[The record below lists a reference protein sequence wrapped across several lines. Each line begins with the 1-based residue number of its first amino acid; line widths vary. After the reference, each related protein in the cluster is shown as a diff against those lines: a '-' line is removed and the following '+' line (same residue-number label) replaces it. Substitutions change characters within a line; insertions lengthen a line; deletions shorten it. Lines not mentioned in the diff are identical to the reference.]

1 MAKTKKISATEAGKA
16 LKRLLGKAKN
26 AENAFPGVSDA
37 TQVLIQSFLVW
48 EWNGARA
55 SSTWARMVEDVTDLN
70 ELRVTVV
77 DDYLE
82 YFGGGCPRAEERA
95 DRLRAT
101 LRGVF
106 HREHSTD
113 LSGPAGGPKK
123 EFREYLD
130 SLEGMTP
137 FVAARTALIAA
148 GSHAVPVDER
158 TLRLLVKSGVV
169 DPDATIESA
178 SQTMSRLVTAA
189 QGLDTHLALQMLSE
203 KERATPVMDLP
214 GTVAEEPTPKKV
226 KASSSKK
233 KVTAKA
239 AAKKSEEKKPATK
252 KAATKK
258 AVTKKAVTKKAATKK
273 SPAKK
278 AATKKT
284 AAKKAPATKA
294 PVKKAAAK
302 KATTKKSAAKKA
314 VAKKSP
320 AKKSAKKTAKKIA
333 KKTAK
338 KSTKK

>member
-26 AENAFPGVSDA
+26 AENPFPGVTDA

-48 EWNGARA
+48 EWNGSRA

-169 DPDATIESA
+169 DADATIDSA

-214 GTVAEEPTPKKV
+214 GTVAEEP
-226 KASSSKK
+226 SSKK
-233 KVTAKA
+233 SKSSSAKKKATAKP
-239 AAKKSEEKKPATK
+239 AAKKSEDKKPATK

-258 AVTKKAVTKKAATKK
+258 AATKKAATKK
-273 SPAKK
+273 AATKKAATKK

-284 AAKKAPATKA
+284 PAKKAPA
-294 PVKKAAAK
+294 KKTAAK
-302 KATTKKSAAKKA
+302 KATTKKSVAKKA

-320 AKKSAKKTAKKIA
+320 AKKAA

-338 KSTKK
+338 KSTKN

>member
-26 AENAFPGVSDA
+26 AENPFPGVTDA

-48 EWNGARA
+48 EWNGSRA

-95 DRLRAT
+95 DRLRST

-169 DPDATIESA
+169 NSDATIDSA

-214 GTVAEEPTPKKV
+214 GTVVEESSPKKT
-226 KASSSKK
+226 KTSSGKK
-233 KVTAKA
+233 KVTPKP
-239 AAKKSEEKKPATK
+239 AAKKSSNKTSATK

-258 AVTKKAVTKKAATKK
+258 PATKRAATKKVAAKKTLVKKAPAKKAAAKKSTTKKSAAKKVVTKK

-278 AATKKT
+278 AA
-284 AAKKAPATKA
+284 
-294 PVKKAAAK
+294 
-302 KATTKKSAAKKA
+302 
-314 VAKKSP
+314 
-320 AKKSAKKTAKKIA
+320 KKTAKKAA
-333 KKTAK
+333 KKAAK

>member
-26 AENAFPGVSDA
+26 AENPFPGVTDA

-48 EWNGARA
+48 EWNGSRA

-169 DPDATIESA
+169 DADATIDSA

-214 GTVAEEPTPKKV
+214 GTVAEEP
-226 KASSSKK
+226 SSKK
-233 KVTAKA
+233 SKSSSAKKKATAKP
-239 AAKKSEEKKPATK
+239 AAKKSEDKKPATK

-258 AVTKKAVTKKAATKK
+258 AATKKAATKK
-273 SPAKK
+273 

-284 AAKKAPATKA
+284 PPKKAPA
-294 PVKKAAAK
+294 KKTAAK
-302 KATTKKSAAKKA
+302 KATTKKSVAKKA

-320 AKKSAKKTAKKIA
+320 AKKAA

-338 KSTKK
+338 KSTKN

>member
-26 AENAFPGVSDA
+26 AENPFPGVTDA

-48 EWNGARA
+48 EWNGSRA

-169 DPDATIESA
+169 DADATIDSA

-214 GTVAEEPTPKKV
+214 GTVAEEP
-226 KASSSKK
+226 SSKK
-233 KVTAKA
+233 SKSSSAKKKATAKP
-239 AAKKSEEKKPATK
+239 AAKKSEDKKPATKKPATK

-258 AVTKKAVTKKAATKK
+258 AVTKKAVTKKAVT
-273 SPAKK
+273 KK

-284 AAKKAPATKA
+284 PTKKAPA
-294 PVKKAAAK
+294 KKTAAK
-302 KATTKKSAAKKA
+302 KTTTKKTAAKKT

-320 AKKSAKKTAKKIA
+320 AKKAA

>member
-16 LKRLLGKAKN
+16 LKRLLAKAKN

-258 AVTKKAVTKKAATKK
+258 AAT
-273 SPAKK
+273 KK

-284 AAKKAPATKA
+284 AAKKAPAKKA

-338 KSTKK
+338 KSTKKSTKK

>member
-26 AENAFPGVSDA
+26 AENPFPGVTDA

-48 EWNGARA
+48 EWNGSRA

-113 LSGPAGGPKK
+113 LSGPAGGPKR

-169 DPDATIESA
+169 DADATIDSA
-178 SQTMSRLVTAA
+178 SQTLSRLVTAA
-189 QGLDTHLALQMLSE
+189 QGMDTHLALQMLSE
-203 KERATPVMDLP
+203 KERATPVIDLP
-214 GTVAEEPTPKKV
+214 GTVAEEP
-226 KASSSKK
+226 SSKK
-233 KVTAKA
+233 SKTSSAKKKATAKPATQKA
-239 AAKKSEEKKPATK
+239 ATKTAATK

-258 AVTKKAVTKKAATKK
+258 T
-273 SPAKK
+273 P
-278 AATKKT
+278 
-284 AAKKAPATKA
+284 AKKAPA
-294 PVKKAAAK
+294 KKTAAK
-302 KATTKKSAAKKA
+302 KATTKKSVAKKA

-320 AKKSAKKTAKKIA
+320 AKKAA

-338 KSTKK
+338 KSIKKSTKKSTKK

>member
-26 AENAFPGVSDA
+26 AENPFPGVSDA

-233 KVTAKA
+233 KVTAKV
-239 AAKKSEEKKPATK
+239 AAKKSEGKKPATK

-258 AVTKKAVTKKAATKK
+258 AAT
-273 SPAKK
+273 KK

-284 AAKKAPATKA
+284 AAKKAPAKKA

-302 KATTKKSAAKKA
+302 KATSKKSAAKKA
-314 VAKKSP
+314 VAKKS

>member
-26 AENAFPGVSDA
+26 AENPFPGVSDA

-214 GTVAEEPTPKKV
+214 GTVAEESTPKKV

-258 AVTKKAVTKKAATKK
+258 AATKKAV
-273 SPAKK
+273 
-278 AATKKT
+278 TKKT
-284 AAKKAPATKA
+284 AAKKAPAKKA

-302 KATTKKSAAKKA
+302 KATKKKSAAKKA

-338 KSTKK
+338 KSAKKSTKK

>member
-26 AENAFPGVSDA
+26 AENPFPGVTDA
-37 TQVLIQSFLVW
+37 THVLIQSFLVW
-48 EWNGARA
+48 EWNGSRA
-55 SSTWARMVEDVTDLN
+55 SSTWARIVEDVTDLN

-130 SLEGMTP
+130 SLEGMAP

-169 DPDATIESA
+169 DADATIHSA
-178 SQTMSRLVTAA
+178 SQTLSRLVTAA

-203 KERATPVMDLP
+203 KERATPIMDLP
-214 GTVAEEPTPKKV
+214 GTVAEEP
-226 KASSSKK
+226 SSKK
-233 KVTAKA
+233 SKSTSAKKKA
-239 AAKKSEEKKPATK
+239 SAKQAAKKSEDKKAATK

-258 AVTKKAVTKKAATKK
+258 AATKKAATKK
-273 SPAKK
+273 AATKK
-278 AATKKT
+278 AATKRT
-284 AAKKAPATKA
+284 PAKKASA
-294 PVKKAAAK
+294 KKAAAK
-302 KATTKKSAAKKA
+302 KATTKKTAAKKA

-320 AKKSAKKTAKKIA
+320 AKKAA

>member
-26 AENAFPGVSDA
+26 AENPFPGVSDA

-148 GSHAVPVDER
+148 GSC
-158 TLRLLVKSGVV
+158 
-169 DPDATIESA
+169 
-178 SQTMSRLVTAA
+178 
-189 QGLDTHLALQMLSE
+189 
-203 KERATPVMDLP
+203 
-214 GTVAEEPTPKKV
+214 
-226 KASSSKK
+226 
-233 KVTAKA
+233 
-239 AAKKSEEKKPATK
+239 
-252 KAATKK
+252 
-258 AVTKKAVTKKAATKK
+258 
-273 SPAKK
+273 
-278 AATKKT
+278 
-284 AAKKAPATKA
+284 
-294 PVKKAAAK
+294 
-302 KATTKKSAAKKA
+302 
-314 VAKKSP
+314 
-320 AKKSAKKTAKKIA
+320 
-333 KKTAK
+333 
-338 KSTKK
+338 

>member
-26 AENAFPGVSDA
+26 AENPFPGVSDA

-252 KAATKK
+252 KA
-258 AVTKKAVTKKAATKK
+258 VTKKAATKK
-273 SPAKK
+273 

-284 AAKKAPATKA
+284 ATKKAPAKKA

-333 KKTAK
+333 KKSTK

>member
-26 AENAFPGVSDA
+26 AENPFPGVSDA

-148 GSHAVPVDER
+148 SSHAVPVDER

-203 KERATPVMDLP
+203 KERGTPVVDLP

-239 AAKKSEEKKPATK
+239 AAKKSEEKKSAAK
-252 KAATKK
+252 KAAT
-258 AVTKKAVTKKAATKK
+258 
-273 SPAKK
+273 KK

-284 AAKKAPATKA
+284 AAKKAPAKKS

-320 AKKSAKKTAKKIA
+320 AKKSAKKSAKKIA

>member
-26 AENAFPGVSDA
+26 AENPFPGVSDA

-148 GSHAVPVDER
+148 SSHAVPVDER

-203 KERATPVMDLP
+203 KERATPVVDLP

-239 AAKKSEEKKPATK
+239 AAKKSEEKKSAAK

-258 AVTKKAVTKKAATKK
+258 AAT
-273 SPAKK
+273 KK

-284 AAKKAPATKA
+284 AAKKAPAKKS

-320 AKKSAKKTAKKIA
+320 AKKSAKKSARKSAKKIA

>member
-26 AENAFPGVSDA
+26 AENPFPGVTDA

-48 EWNGARA
+48 EWNGSRA

-169 DPDATIESA
+169 DADATIDSA

-214 GTVAEEPTPKKV
+214 GTVAEEP
-226 KASSSKK
+226 SSKK
-233 KVTAKA
+233 SKSSSAKKKATAKP
-239 AAKKSEEKKPATK
+239 AAKKSEDKKPANKKPATK

-258 AVTKKAVTKKAATKK
+258 AVTKKA
-273 SPAKK
+273 
-278 AATKKT
+278 ATKKT
-284 AAKKAPATKA
+284 PAKKAPA
-294 PVKKAAAK
+294 KKTAAK
-302 KATTKKSAAKKA
+302 KATTKKTAAKKT

-320 AKKSAKKTAKKIA
+320 AKKAA

-338 KSTKK
+338 KSTKKSTKK

>member
-16 LKRLLGKAKN
+16 LKRLVGKAKN
-26 AENAFPGVSDA
+26 AENPFPGVTDA

-48 EWNGARA
+48 EWNGSRA

-148 GSHAVPVDER
+148 GSHAVPLDER

-169 DPDATIESA
+169 DADATIDSA

-214 GTVAEEPTPKKV
+214 GTVAEEP
-226 KASSSKK
+226 SSKK
-233 KVTAKA
+233 SKSSS
-239 AAKKSEEKKPATK
+239 AKKPASKKAATK

-258 AVTKKAVTKKAATKK
+258 ASAKKPATKKAATKK

-278 AATKKT
+278 A
-284 AAKKAPATKA
+284 PA
-294 PVKKAAAK
+294 KKAAAK
-302 KATTKKSAAKKA
+302 KATTKNTTAKKA

-320 AKKSAKKTAKKIA
+320 AKKAA

>member
-26 AENAFPGVSDA
+26 AENPFPGVTDA

-48 EWNGARA
+48 EWNGSRA

-169 DPDATIESA
+169 DADATIDSA
-178 SQTMSRLVTAA
+178 SQSMSRLVTAA

-214 GTVAEEPTPKKV
+214 GTVAEEP
-226 KASSSKK
+226 SSKK
-233 KVTAKA
+233 SKSSSAKKKATAKP
-239 AAKKSEEKKPATK
+239 AAKKSEDKKPATKKAATK

-258 AVTKKAVTKKAATKK
+258 AVTKKA
-273 SPAKK
+273 
-278 AATKKT
+278 ATKKT
-284 AAKKAPATKA
+284 PAKKAPA
-294 PVKKAAAK
+294 KKTAAK
-302 KATTKKSAAKKA
+302 KATTKKTAAKKT

-320 AKKSAKKTAKKIA
+320 AKKAA

>member
-26 AENAFPGVSDA
+26 AENPFPGVSDA

-252 KAATKK
+252 KA
-258 AVTKKAVTKKAATKK
+258 VTKKAATKK

-278 AATKKT
+278 T
-284 AAKKAPATKA
+284 AAKKAPAKKA

-338 KSTKK
+338 KSTKKSTKK

>member
-26 AENAFPGVSDA
+26 AENPFPGVSDA

-169 DPDATIESA
+169 VPDATIESA

-214 GTVAEEPTPKKV
+214 GTVAEEPTPKRV

-233 KVTAKA
+233 KVTAKV

-258 AVTKKAVTKKAATKK
+258 AAT
-273 SPAKK
+273 KK

-284 AAKKAPATKA
+284 AAKKAPAKKA

-302 KATTKKSAAKKA
+302 KATSKKSAAKKA
-314 VAKKSP
+314 VAKKS

-338 KSTKK
+338 KSTKKSTKK

>member
-26 AENAFPGVSDA
+26 AENPFPGVSDA

-258 AVTKKAVTKKAATKK
+258 AATKK
-273 SPAKK
+273 T
-278 AATKKT
+278 ATKKT
-284 AAKKAPATKA
+284 AAKKAPAKKA

-338 KSTKK
+338 KSTKKSTKK

>member
-1 MAKTKKISATEAGKA
+1 MAKTKKISATDAGKA
-16 LKRLLGKAKN
+16 LKRLLSKAKN
-26 AENAFPGVSDA
+26 AENPFPGVTDA
-37 TQVLIQSFLVW
+37 TQVLIQSFLIW

-55 SSTWARMVEDVTDLN
+55 SSTWSRMVADVTDLN

-137 FVAARTALIAA
+137 FVAARTALISA
-148 GSHAVPVDER
+148 GSHAVPIDER
-158 TLRLLVKSGVV
+158 TLRLLVKSGVI
-169 DPDATIESA
+169 DPDATVESA

-189 QGLDTHLALQMLSE
+189 NGLDSHLALQMLSE

-214 GTVAEEPTPKKV
+214 GTVPEEPKPKKAKAASV
-226 KASSSKK
+226 KKKTTSKASPAKPAAKKASSK
-233 KVTAKA
+233 KV
-239 AAKKSEEKKPATK
+239 AAKKQATKKSTVKKSSAKKATK

-258 AVTKKAVTKKAATKK
+258 
-273 SPAKK
+273 
-278 AATKKT
+278 
-284 AAKKAPATKA
+284 
-294 PVKKAAAK
+294 
-302 KATTKKSAAKKA
+302 TTVKKSAAKKA
-314 VAKKSP
+314 TAKKAP
-320 AKKSAKKTAKKIA
+320 AKKSVAKKTAKKTA
-333 KKTAK
+333 KKATK

>member
-16 LKRLLGKAKN
+16 LKRLLSKAKN
-26 AENAFPGVSDA
+26 AENPFPGVTDA

-48 EWNGARA
+48 EWNGNRA

-82 YFGGGCPRAEERA
+82 YFGGSCPRAEERA

-137 FVAARTALIAA
+137 FVSARTALIAA
-148 GSHAVPVDER
+148 GSHAVPIDER

-169 DPDATIESA
+169 DPDVTVESA

-203 KERATPVMDLP
+203 KERATPVVDLP
-214 GTVAEEPTPKKV
+214 GTAAKDSSTKKV
-226 KASSSKK
+226 KSSSSKK
-233 KVTAKA
+233 KVTP
-239 AAKKSEEKKPATK
+239 KPATK

-258 AVTKKAVTKKAATKK
+258 AAAKKGAAKKGATKKA
-273 SPAKK
+273 SS
-278 AATKKT
+278 
-284 AAKKAPATKA
+284 
-294 PVKKAAAK
+294 VKK
-302 KATTKKSAAKKA
+302 TTKKSAAKKAPVKKGSAKKPAAKKSTAKKASTKKA

-320 AKKSAKKTAKKIA
+320 AKKAVKN
-333 KKTAK
+333 
-338 KSTKK
+338 STKKSGKSSTKK

>member
-26 AENAFPGVSDA
+26 AENPFPGVTDA

-48 EWNGARA
+48 EWNGSRA

-169 DPDATIESA
+169 DAHATIDSA
-178 SQTMSRLVTAA
+178 SQTLSRLVTAA

-214 GTVAEEPTPKKV
+214 GTVAEEP
-226 KASSSKK
+226 SSKK
-233 KVTAKA
+233 S
-239 AAKKSEEKKPATK
+239 KSI
-252 KAATKK
+252 
-258 AVTKKAVTKKAATKK
+258 
-273 SPAKK
+273 
-278 AATKKT
+278 
-284 AAKKAPATKA
+284 
-294 PVKKAAAK
+294 
-302 KATTKKSAAKKA
+302 
-314 VAKKSP
+314 
-320 AKKSAKKTAKKIA
+320 SAKKK
-333 KKTAK
+333 
-338 KSTKK
+338 

>member
-26 AENAFPGVSDA
+26 AENPFPGVTDA

-48 EWNGARA
+48 EWNGSRA

-169 DPDATIESA
+169 DANATIDSA

-214 GTVAEEPTPKKV
+214 GTVAEEP
-226 KASSSKK
+226 SSKK
-233 KVTAKA
+233 SKSSSAKKKATAKP
-239 AAKKSEEKKPATK
+239 AAKKSEDKKPATKKAATKKPANKKAATK

-258 AVTKKAVTKKAATKK
+258 AVTKKAVTKKAVTKKAATKKTPAKKAPAKKTAAKKTTTKKTAAKKTVAKK

-278 AATKKT
+278 AA
-284 AAKKAPATKA
+284 KKA
-294 PVKKAAAK
+294 
-302 KATTKKSAAKKA
+302 
-314 VAKKSP
+314 
-320 AKKSAKKTAKKIA
+320 
-333 KKTAK
+333 AK

>member
-26 AENAFPGVSDA
+26 AENPFPGVSDA

-169 DPDATIESA
+169 VPDATIESA

-214 GTVAEEPTPKKV
+214 GTVAEEPTLKKV

-233 KVTAKA
+233 KVTAKV
-239 AAKKSEEKKPATK
+239 AAKKSEGKKPATK

-258 AVTKKAVTKKAATKK
+258 AAT
-273 SPAKK
+273 KK

-284 AAKKAPATKA
+284 AAKKAPAKKA

-320 AKKSAKKTAKKIA
+320 AKKSAKKSAKKTAKKIA

>member
-26 AENAFPGVSDA
+26 AENPFPGVTDA

-48 EWNGARA
+48 EWNGSRA

-82 YFGGGCPRAEERA
+82 YFGGSCPRAEERA
-95 DRLRAT
+95 DRLRST

-169 DPDATIESA
+169 SPDATIDSA

-189 QGLDTHLALQMLSE
+189 QGFDTHLALQMLSE

-214 GTVAEEPTPKKV
+214 GTVVEESSPKKT
-226 KASSSKK
+226 KTSSGKK
-233 KVTAKA
+233 KVTPKP
-239 AAKKSEEKKPATK
+239 AAKKSSNKTSATK

-258 AVTKKAVTKKAATKK
+258 PATKRAATKKVAAKKTLVKKAPAKKAAAKKSTTKKSAAKKVVTKK

-278 AATKKT
+278 AA
-284 AAKKAPATKA
+284 
-294 PVKKAAAK
+294 
-302 KATTKKSAAKKA
+302 
-314 VAKKSP
+314 
-320 AKKSAKKTAKKIA
+320 KKTAKKAA
-333 KKTAK
+333 KKAAK

>member
-1 MAKTKKISATEAGKA
+1 MAKTKKISTTEAGKA
-16 LKRLLGKAKN
+16 LKRLLSKAKN
-26 AENAFPGVSDA
+26 AENPFPGVTDA

-48 EWNGARA
+48 EWNGSRA

-169 DPDATIESA
+169 DADATIDSA

-214 GTVAEEPTPKKV
+214 GTVAEEPSSKKS
-226 KASSSKK
+226 KSSSSKK
-233 KVTAKA
+233 KATAKP
-239 AAKKSEEKKPATK
+239 AAKKSDDKKPAAKKAATK

-258 AVTKKAVTKKAATKK
+258 AATKKAATKK
-273 SPAKK
+273 AATKK
-278 AATKKT
+278 AATKKAGT
-284 AAKKAPATKA
+284 KKTPAKKAPA
-294 PVKKAAAK
+294 KKAAAK

-320 AKKSAKKTAKKIA
+320 AKKAAKKT
-333 KKTAK
+333 TK

>member
-26 AENAFPGVSDA
+26 AENPFPGVTDA

-48 EWNGARA
+48 EWNGSRA

-169 DPDATIESA
+169 DADATIDSA

-214 GTVAEEPTPKKV
+214 GTVAEEP
-226 KASSSKK
+226 SSKK
-233 KVTAKA
+233 SKSSSAKKKATAKP
-239 AAKKSEEKKPATK
+239 AAKKSEDKKAATKKPATK
-252 KAATKK
+252 KASHQEGRHQEGCHQEGCHQEGRHQKDSGK
-258 AVTKKAVTKKAATKK
+258 E
-273 SPAKK
+273 SPRQKDGGQEGHHK
-278 AATKKT
+278 ENCSKENCGQ
-284 AAKKAPATKA
+284 
-294 PVKKAAAK
+294 
-302 KATTKKSAAKKA
+302 
-314 VAKKSP
+314 
-320 AKKSAKKTAKKIA
+320 KITRQESG
-333 KKTAK
+333 KEDRQEVNQEVMG
-338 KSTKK
+338 S

>member
-26 AENAFPGVSDA
+26 AENPFPGVTDA

-48 EWNGARA
+48 EWNGSRA

-169 DPDATIESA
+169 DADASIDSA

-189 QGLDTHLALQMLSE
+189 QGLETHLALQMLSE

-214 GTVAEEPTPKKV
+214 GTVAEEP
-226 KASSSKK
+226 SSKK
-233 KVTAKA
+233 SKSSSAKKKATAKP
-239 AAKKSEEKKPATK
+239 AAKKSEDKKPATKKPANKKAATK

-258 AVTKKAVTKKAATKK
+258 T
-273 SPAKK
+273 PAKK
-278 AATKKT
+278 APAKKTAAKKTTTKKT
-284 AAKKAPATKA
+284 AAKKT
-294 PVKKAAAK
+294 AAK
-302 KATTKKSAAKKA
+302 KT

-320 AKKSAKKTAKKIA
+320 AKKAA

>member
-1 MAKTKKISATEAGKA
+1 MTRRHEQLEEVIRRTLQESLRGHCGSTCPRDRVRWSRELAPDMADATAFVSAYPAENLDLVLHGLKSATPHLRRNWPAAHNLRRTPRLWFKKMPCGGCGRSHSGDLTPTTIPMKEAASMAKTKKISATEAGKA

-26 AENAFPGVSDA
+26 AENPFPGVTDA

-48 EWNGARA
+48 EWNGSRA

-82 YFGGGCPRAEERA
+82 YFGGGCPAAEERA

-148 GSHAVPVDER
+148 GSHAVPVDE
-158 TLRLLVKSGVV
+158 V
-169 DPDATIESA
+169 
-178 SQTMSRLVTAA
+178 
-189 QGLDTHLALQMLSE
+189 
-203 KERATPVMDLP
+203 
-214 GTVAEEPTPKKV
+214 
-226 KASSSKK
+226 
-233 KVTAKA
+233 
-239 AAKKSEEKKPATK
+239 
-252 KAATKK
+252 
-258 AVTKKAVTKKAATKK
+258 
-273 SPAKK
+273 
-278 AATKKT
+278 
-284 AAKKAPATKA
+284 
-294 PVKKAAAK
+294 
-302 KATTKKSAAKKA
+302 
-314 VAKKSP
+314 
-320 AKKSAKKTAKKIA
+320 
-333 KKTAK
+333 
-338 KSTKK
+338 STCVCW

>member
-26 AENAFPGVSDA
+26 AENPFPGVTDA

-48 EWNGARA
+48 EWNGSRA

-169 DPDATIESA
+169 DADATIDSA

-214 GTVAEEPTPKKV
+214 GTVAEEP
-226 KASSSKK
+226 SSKK
-233 KVTAKA
+233 SKSSSAKKKATAKP
-239 AAKKSEEKKPATK
+239 AAKKSEDKKPATKKAATKKPANKKAATK

-258 AVTKKAVTKKAATKK
+258 AVTKKA
-273 SPAKK
+273 
-278 AATKKT
+278 ATKKT
-284 AAKKAPATKA
+284 PAKKAPA
-294 PVKKAAAK
+294 KKTAAK
-302 KATTKKSAAKKA
+302 KATTKKTAAKKT

-320 AKKSAKKTAKKIA
+320 AKKAA

>member
-26 AENAFPGVSDA
+26 AENPFPGVTDA

-48 EWNGARA
+48 EWNGSRA
-55 SSTWARMVEDVTDLN
+55 ISTWARMVEDVTDLN

-169 DPDATIESA
+169 DSDATIDSA

-214 GTVAEEPTPKKV
+214 GTVAEEP
-226 KASSSKK
+226 SSKK
-233 KVTAKA
+233 SKSSSAKKKSTAKP
-239 AAKKSEEKKPATK
+239 AAKKSEDKKPATK

-258 AVTKKAVTKKAATKK
+258 AATKKAATKK
-273 SPAKK
+273 

-284 AAKKAPATKA
+284 PAKKAPA
-294 PVKKAAAK
+294 KKTAAK
-302 KATTKKSAAKKA
+302 KATTKKSVAKKA

-320 AKKSAKKTAKKIA
+320 AKKAA

-338 KSTKK
+338 KSTKKSTKN

>member
-26 AENAFPGVSDA
+26 AENPFPGVTDA

-48 EWNGARA
+48 EWNGSRA

-169 DPDATIESA
+169 DADASIDSA

-189 QGLDTHLALQMLSE
+189 QGLETHLALQMLSE

-214 GTVAEEPTPKKV
+214 GTVAEEP
-226 KASSSKK
+226 SSKK
-233 KVTAKA
+233 SKSSSAKKKATAKP
-239 AAKKSEEKKPATK
+239 AAKKSEDKKPATKKPATK
-252 KAATKK
+252 KAAAKK
-258 AVTKKAVTKKAATKK
+258 AATKKAATKK
-273 SPAKK
+273 TPAKK
-278 AATKKT
+278 TPAKKT
-284 AAKKAPATKA
+284 
-294 PVKKAAAK
+294 AAK
-302 KATTKKSAAKKA
+302 KATTKKTAAKKA

-320 AKKSAKKTAKKIA
+320 AKKAA

>member
-26 AENAFPGVSDA
+26 AENPFPGVTDA

-48 EWNGARA
+48 EWNGSRA

-95 DRLRAT
+95 DRLRST

-169 DPDATIESA
+169 NSDATIDSA

-214 GTVAEEPTPKKV
+214 GTVVEESSPKKT
-226 KASSSKK
+226 KTSSGKK
-233 KVTAKA
+233 KVTPKP
-239 AAKKSEEKKPATK
+239 AAKKSSNKTSATKKAASKKPATK

-258 AVTKKAVTKKAATKK
+258 PATKRAATKKVAAKKTLVKKAPAKKAAAKKSTTKKSAAKKVVTKK

-278 AATKKT
+278 AA
-284 AAKKAPATKA
+284 KKA
-294 PVKKAAAK
+294 
-302 KATTKKSAAKKA
+302 
-314 VAKKSP
+314 
-320 AKKSAKKTAKKIA
+320 
-333 KKTAK
+333 AK

>member
-1 MAKTKKISATEAGKA
+1 MAKTKKISATDAGKA
-16 LKRLLGKAKN
+16 LKRLLSKAKN
-26 AENAFPGVSDA
+26 AENPFPGVTDA
-37 TQVLIQSFLVW
+37 TQVLIQSFLIW

-55 SSTWARMVEDVTDLN
+55 SSTWSRMAEDVTDLN

-137 FVAARTALIAA
+137 FVAARTALISA
-148 GSHAVPVDER
+148 GSHAVPIDER
-158 TLRLLVKSGVV
+158 TLRLLVKSGVI
-169 DPDATIESA
+169 DPDATVESA

-189 QGLDTHLALQMLSE
+189 NGLDSHLALQMLSE

-214 GTVAEEPTPKKV
+214 GTVPEEPKPKKAKAASV
-226 KASSSKK
+226 KKKTTSKASPAKPAAKKASSK
-233 KVTAKA
+233 KV
-239 AAKKSEEKKPATK
+239 AAKKQ
-252 KAATKK
+252 
-258 AVTKKAVTKKAATKK
+258 ATKK
-273 SPAKK
+273 S
-278 AATKKT
+278 T
-284 AAKKAPATKA
+284 
-294 PVKKAAAK
+294 V
-302 KATTKKSAAKKA
+302 KKSAAKKA
-314 VAKKSP
+314 TKKATKKTTKKTTVKKSAAKKATAKKAPAKKSVT
-320 AKKSAKKTAKKIA
+320 KKSSAKKTAKK
-333 KKTAK
+333 TTK